1 MPVKK
6 EIKPVLSLSELAS
19 GAFSRLEDSEIID
32 LSRVEFLA
40 LTIRV
45 THNSAATKS
54 VRVHLKSSPDGSIW
68 DTDDYAYFDAHL
80 MAGQESQKTVPITAD
95 AFYLRVQVENQ
106 DTAQSATDIDV
117 IATIGY
123 SE

>member
-32 LSRVEFLA
+32 LSKADSLA

-45 THNSAATKS
+45 THNSAATNP
-54 VRVHLKSSPDGSIW
+54 VRVHLKSSPDGSVW

-80 MAGQESQKTVPITAD
+80 KAGQESQKTMSINAD
-95 AFYLRVQVENQ
+95 AFYLRVQLENQ
-106 DTAQSATDIDV
+106 DTSQTATDIDV
-117 IATIGY
+117 IATIGHKK
-123 SE
+123 

>member
-6 EIKPVLSLSELAS
+6 EVKSVLSLSELAP

-32 LSRVEFLA
+32 LSKAETLT

-45 THNSAATKS
+45 THNLAATNT
-54 VRVHLKSSPDGSIW
+54 VRVHLKASPDGSVW

-80 MAGQESQKTVPITAD
+80 LAGQESQKTVPITAD
-95 AFYLRVQVENQ
+95 VFYLRVQVENK
-106 DTAQSATDIDV
+106 DTTYAATDIDV

-123 SE
+123 K